1 MSKEKA
7 PCHVPENWMYDDGLA
22 GSDVNPIIEE
32 IMVILTKQKITIK
45 TAKHILEDT
54 IKAIDQE
61 AILRDRKVMG
71 EIIQADQ

>member
-7 PCHVPENWMYDDGLA
+7 PCHVPENWLYDGGIV

-45 TAKHILEDT
+45 TAKQILEDT

-71 EIIQADQ
+71 KIIQADQ

>member
-7 PCHVPENWMYDDGLA
+7 PCHVSENWMYDDELA

-45 TAKHILEDT
+45 TAKQILEDT

-71 EIIQADQ
+71 KIIQADQ

>member
-7 PCHVPENWMYDDGLA
+7 PSHVPENWLYDGGLA

-45 TAKHILEDT
+45 TAKQILEDT

-61 AILRDRKVMG
+61 AILKDRNVMG
-71 EIIQADQ
+71 KIIQADQ